1 MLMALESAPPPMCMQ
16 PHWCETWR
24 AHLRIELARHNPF
37 KAFSESNDNLG
48 TAEDAKES
56 IFHSFSQDCKEKA
69 NEIGNDDIHL
79 TNRHFFWMAI
89 KTKMMIYDD
98 EDDDTSNIPRNKRNN
113 SADDG
118 DGHNSNDIDDGSALQ
133 VCFPWLDSM
142 FIYYSPLTR
151 ETFLVIL
158 PPWCT
163 RQDQNICSTSR
174 MRNCWQFHRRL
185 KIK

>member
-1 MLMALESAPPPMCMQ
+1 M
-16 PHWCETWR
+16 
-24 AHLRIELARHNPF
+24 
-37 KAFSESNDNLG
+37 G

-79 TNRHFFWMAI
+79 TNRHFCWMAI
-89 KTKMMIYDD
+89 KTKMMIYDE

-133 VCFPWLDSM
+133 ACFP
-142 FIYYSPLTR
+142 
-151 ETFLVIL
+151 
-158 PPWCT
+158 
-163 RQDQNICSTSR
+163 
-174 MRNCWQFHRRL
+174 
-185 KIK
+185 